1 MHCPCTH
8 RGDMQPTASH
18 GVSAVVLHPAVPAIP
33 ASLSPYSASMLSAQN
48 KWFAASIPPNSPHVG
63 TRCAYDC
70 IVACTDAASA
80 VAAVAAVVPLAAVAF
95 ASFPYGAFR
104 RGINSGGNFFTGFT
118 CATDASLST
127 PFGRLFDEEEAE
139 NEDAGEVVQM
149 PRSARL
155 GSLVKLALNGL
166 PSTSS
171 VSFETWS
178 RGGAVVLTTPLARL
192 GGTRFTC
199 SKYCENVNLG
209 VHGTPNPPTPQKNK
223 Y

>member
-1 MHCPCTH
+1 
-8 RGDMQPTASH
+8 MQPTASH

-80 VAAVAAVVPLAAVAF
+80 VAAVVPLDVVAF
-95 ASFPYGAFR
+95 TSFPYGAFR
-104 RGINSGGNFFTGFT
+104 RGVNSGGNFFTGFT

-127 PFGRLFDEEEAE
+127 PFCRLIDEEEAE
-139 NEDAGEVVQM
+139 NEDDAEVVQM

-178 RGGAVVLTTPLARL
+178 RGGAVVLTTPLAGL

-199 SKYCENVNLG
+199 SKYCENVYLG